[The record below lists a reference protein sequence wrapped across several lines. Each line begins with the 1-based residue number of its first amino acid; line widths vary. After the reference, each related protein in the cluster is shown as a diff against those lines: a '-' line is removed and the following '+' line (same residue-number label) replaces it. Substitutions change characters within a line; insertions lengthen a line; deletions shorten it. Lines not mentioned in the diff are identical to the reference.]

1 MIIHGTRLRDQKT
14 DNSDRPNVPVSVQL
28 QGRAAVYEYRAL
40 LKVRVRMIVYLE
52 MALNRR
58 IRNGILTSLTISGS
72 ASLLGLAE
80 IKRW

>member
-1 MIIHGTRLRDQKT
+1 M
-14 DNSDRPNVPVSVQL
+14 PVSVQL

-58 IRNGILTSLTISGS
+58 TRNGILTSLTISGS

-80 IKRW
+80 IRRR